1 MPDSLFTRTTTFNAT
16 LIIVALTFLSTPVC
30 ASESVRYPVRPVRLI
45 VPFPPGGG
53 TDIIARLIARN
64 MTEGL
69 GQQVVVDNRGGAG
82 GAIGIETT
90 IRAAPDGY
98 TIAMVSGSYTVN
110 PALHKLSFDPVKD
123 ISPVSLVA
131 TGPSVVT
138 VHPSLPVQSLQQ
150 LIDYARAR
158 PGRLNYGSGGQG
170 SHTHLII
177 ELFKL
182 MTGLD
187 MTHVPYKGS
196 APSIADLIAGQTQLT
211 FGAMLSVRPHIQSG
225 KLRAL
230 AVTSAQRSR
239 ILPDLQTVAEA
250 GVPGYEA
257 TTWYGVIAPPRM
269 PSDMLG
275 VLNREVERIS
285 QLPALRD
292 HLAQE
297 GFEASPTSGDAFGR
311 RIQSDIAKWIRVV
324 REANVVIK

>member
-1 MPDSLFTRTTTFNAT
+1 MQKNMWYACSTGLLVGLMAPVSAQAAGSSQYPD
-16 LIIVALTFLSTPVC
+16 
-30 ASESVRYPVRPVRLI
+30 RPIRLI
-45 VPFPPGGG
+45 VPFPAGGG
-53 TDIIARLIARN
+53 TDIIARLIARQ
-64 MTEGL
+64 MTEGI

-138 VHPSLPVQSLQQ
+138 VHPGLPVQSLQQ
-150 LIDYARAR
+150 LIEYARAR
-158 PGRLNYGSGGQG
+158 PGKLNYGSGGQG

-187 MTHVPYKGS
+187 IAHIPYKGS
-196 APSIADLIAGQTQLT
+196 APSIADLIAGQTQMT

-225 KLRAL
+225 KLRPL
-230 AVTSAQRSR
+230 AVTSAQRSK
-239 ILPDLQTVAEA
+239 ILPDLPTVSEG

-257 TTWYGVIAPPRM
+257 TTWYGVIAPPKM
-269 PSDMLG
+269 PAAMLG
-275 VLNREVERIS
+275 VLNREVERIT
-285 QLPALRD
+285 QAANVRD
-292 HLAQE
+292 HLAHE
-297 GFEASPTSGDAFGR
+297 GFEASASTPDAFSK
-311 RIQSDIAKWIRVV
+311 RIQNDIAKWTRVV
-324 REANVVIK
+324 REANVIVR